1 MNLHQE
7 SKVLSN
13 TLTVDIRP
21 TVHYAKVA
29 VDLPIARHFDY
40 AIPEEIRPRCVP
52 GAWVIVPW
60 GKGQKLGI
68 IFNVGEPPEL
78 PPEKIR
84 PIHKIVEGA
93 PLLPRSWMN
102 LVEFAAT
109 YYHRGLGEVALNGIP
124 KFFKQLDRKASITA
138 FEKWGD
144 PSAKATKRPTNNKQV
159 EKTAKPVNRD
169 HGRLLNSAQS
179 QALTMLINT
188 TQTGKFST
196 TVLFGVTG
204 SGKTEVYLRWLEH
217 LLQMTPDGQ
226 VLMLVPEINLTPALQ
241 NLLESYFPLETIA
254 VLHSEIAEGQ
264 RATNWLA
271 AAQGR
276 ARIVI
281 GTRLAVLTPLP
292 NIAAILIDEEH
303 DPSFKQHEAPHYSAR
318 DLAIAFAQLESIP
331 IVLASA
337 TPSLETWN
345 AVLNKRYECV
355 RLPERATGAAN
366 PDIKIVHLGSEKT
379 LQHGLTEQ
387 AVAAIRAALVR
398 KEQALVFINRRGY
411 APVIH
416 CSACGWL
423 SQCTN
428 CTAYQVLHRKL
439 TKTMAGSPYQLVCHH
454 CAAITNPPRQCPTCG
469 NIDLVP
475 LGRGTQRLEE
485 GLAEIFPEARIARLD
500 RDAAQRKGVA
510 QKIIADA
517 HAGNVDILVG
527 TQMLAKGH
535 DFLNLSEVIVVD
547 SDAALFSG
555 DFRAPERLFSTLM
568 QVSGRAGRAKDKPG
582 RVTIQS
588 RFEDHPLFAYLGAQD
603 YEGFIAGQIDE
614 RRASL
619 LPPFSFEALFRLEA
633 KTLELAIEQLQRI
646 KTHGEQMMEQEP
658 TKGIEH
664 LKICDPIPM
673 PVARVAGKARAQLL
687 IESGSRPALH
697 RWLSVW
703 LPKLKELGLRWHIEI
718 DPLEI

>member
-13 TLTVDIRP
+13 TLTGDFQNAVC
-21 TVHYAKVA
+21 YAKVA

-40 AIPEEIRPRCVP
+40 SISEEIKAVCAV
-52 GAWVIVPW
+52 GTWVIVPW
-60 GKGQKLGI
+60 GKGRKLGI
-68 IFNVGEPPEL
+68 IFSVGDAPEL
-78 PPEKIR
+78 PPERIR
-84 PIHKIVEGA
+84 PILKIVDGA
-93 PLLPRSWMN
+93 PISPSSWIK

-124 KFFKQLDRKASITA
+124 KFFKQLDRKSAVSA
-138 FEKWGD
+138 FEKWGE
-144 PSAKATKRPTNNKQV
+144 
-159 EKTAKPVNRD
+159 EKTKSPKLSKLKRSAVERD
-169 HGRLLNSAQS
+169 HERQLNTAQTDAL
-179 QALTMLINT
+179 QALISTAQN
-188 TQTGKFST
+188 GKFST

-226 VLMLVPEINLTPALQ
+226 VLMLVPEINLTPALHA
-241 NLLESYFPLETIA
+241 LLESYFPGQEIA
-254 VLHSEIAEGQ
+254 VLHSELAEGQ

-318 DLAIAFAQLESIP
+318 DLAIAFAQLQGIP

-345 AVLNKRYECV
+345 AVLSKRYACV
-355 RLPERATGAAN
+355 RLPERATGAAS
-366 PDIKIVHLGSEKT
+366 PDIQIVHLGSEKL

-387 AVAAIRAALVR
+387 AVGAIRAALAR

-428 CTAYQVLHRKL
+428 CTAYKVLHRKPS
-439 TKTMAGSPYQLVCHH
+439 KAISGSPYQLVCHH
-454 CAAITNPPRQCPTCG
+454 CAEVTNPPRQCPTCG

-485 GLAEIFPEARIARLD
+485 GLTELFPEARIGRLD

-517 HAGNVDILVG
+517 HAGNIDILVG

-547 SDAALFSG
+547 SDAALFSS

-582 RVTIQS
+582 RVTIQT
-588 RFEDHPLFAYLGAQD
+588 RFEEHPLFAYLTAQD
-603 YEGFIAGQIDE
+603 YESFAASQIEE
-614 RRASL
+614 RKASL
-619 LPPFSFEALFRLEA
+619 LPPFSFEALFRLEG
-633 KTLELAIEQLQRI
+633 KTIEVAIEQLRQI
-646 KTHGEQMMEQEP
+646 KNHGAQMMDEAP
-658 TKGIEH
+658 TPGVEH
-664 LKICDPIPM
+664 VKICDPIPM
-673 PVARVAGKARAQLL
+673 PVARVAGRARAQLL
-687 IESGSRPALH
+687 IESSSRPALH
-697 RWLSVW
+697 RWLSAW
-703 LPKLKELGLRWHIEI
+703 LPELKVLGLRWHIEI

>member
-1 MNLHQE
+1 MSLHQE
-7 SKVLSN
+7 SKSLSN
-13 TLTVDIRP
+13 PLTGSFLNAVC
-21 TVHYAKVA
+21 YAKVA

-40 AIPEEIRPRCVP
+40 AIPEEIRTLCLP
-52 GAWVIVPW
+52 GAWVVVPW
-60 GKGQKLGI
+60 GKGRKLGI
-68 IFNVGEPPEL
+68 VFNVGEPPEL

-84 PIHKIVEGA
+84 LISKIVEMA
-93 PLLPRSWMN
+93 PIMPGSWMK

-124 KFFKQLDRKASITA
+124 KFFKQLDRKTTITA
-138 FEKWGD
+138 FEKWGET
-144 PSAKATKRPTNNKQV
+144 STKATKRVKKSETP
-159 EKTAKPVNRD
+159 RD
-169 HGRLLNSAQS
+169 HDRQLTSAQTE
-179 QALTMLINT
+179 ALATLINT
-188 TQTGKFST
+188 AQTEKFST

-217 LLQMTPDGQ
+217 LLQMTPNGQ

-241 NLLESYFPLETIA
+241 KLLESYFPEQSIA
-254 VLHSEIAEGQ
+254 VLHSELAEGQ
-264 RATNWLA
+264 RATSWLA
-271 AAQGR
+271 AVEGR

-281 GTRLAVLTPLP
+281 GTRLAALTPLP
-292 NIAAILIDEEH
+292 NVAAILIDEEH

-318 DLAIAFAQLESIP
+318 DLAIAFAKAQGIP

-345 AVLNKRYECV
+345 AVLNKRYACV
-355 RLPERATGAAN
+355 RLPERATGAASSE
-366 PDIKIVHLGSEKT
+366 IKIVHLGSEKT

-387 AVAAIRAALVR
+387 AVAAIRAALDR

-423 SQCTN
+423 SQCNN
-428 CTAYQVLHRKL
+428 CTAYQVLHRKP
-439 TKTMAGSPYQLVCHH
+439 TKAIAGSPYQLVCHH

-469 NIDLVP
+469 NVDLVP

-517 HAGNVDILVG
+517 HAGNIDILVG

-547 SDAALFSG
+547 ADAALFSG

-588 RFEDHPLFAYLGAQD
+588 RFEEHPLFAYLTAQD
-603 YEGFIAGQIDE
+603 YEGFATTQIEE
-614 RRASL
+614 RQASL

-633 KTLELAIEQLQRI
+633 KTIELAIEQLRRI
-646 KTHGEQMMEQEP
+646 KDHGEQMMAEAP
-658 TKGIEH
+658 TKGIEYV
-664 LKICDPIPM
+664 KVCDPIPM
-673 PVARVAGKARAQLL
+673 PVAKVAGRARAQLL
-687 IESGSRPALH
+687 IESSSRPALH
-697 RWLSVW
+697 RWLSAW
-703 LPKLKELGLRWHIEI
+703 LPQLKDLGLRWHIEI

>member
-1 MNLHQE
+1 MKLHQE

-13 TLTVDIRP
+13 PLTEGLAAPVC
-21 TVHYAKVA
+21 YAKVA
-29 VDLPIARHFDY
+29 IDLPIARHFDY
-40 AIPEEIRPRCVP
+40 SIPEEILSSCIP
-52 GAWVIVPW
+52 GTWIVVPW
-60 GKGQKLGI
+60 GKGRKLGI
-68 IFNVGEPPEL
+68 VFEVGKPPEL
-78 PPEKIR
+78 LPEKIR
-84 PIHKIVEGA
+84 PILNILNGA
-93 PLLPRSWMN
+93 PVLPQSWMK

-124 KFFKQLDRKASITA
+124 KFFKQLDRKSPVSA
-138 FEKWGD
+138 FVKWGD
-144 PSAKATKRPTNNKQV
+144 DGSKPTKLAQKDKFRQTDRK
-159 EKTAKPVNRD
+159 
-169 HGRLLNSAQS
+169 LNDAQAS
-179 QALTMLINT
+179 ALTALIET
-188 TQTGKFST
+188 AEAGKFST

-204 SGKTEVYLRWLEH
+204 SGKTEVYLRWLKH
-217 LLQMTPDGQ
+217 LLQMSPDGQ
-226 VLMLVPEINLTPALQ
+226 ILMMVPEINLTPALQ
-241 NLLESYFPLETIA
+241 GLLETNFPGQNIA
-254 VLHSEIAEGQ
+254 VLHSELAESR
-264 RATNWLA
+264 RATNWLS

-318 DLAIAFAQLESIP
+318 DLAIAYAQLQGIP

-345 AVLNKRYECV
+345 AVLNNRYACV
-355 RLPERATGAAN
+355 RLPDRATGATS
-366 PDIKIVHLGSEKT
+366 PDIEIVHLGTEKT
-379 LQHGLTEQ
+379 LQHGLTEK
-387 AVAAIRAALVR
+387 AVNAIRAALSR

-423 SQCTN
+423 SKCDN

-439 TKTMAGSPYQLVCHH
+439 TKAMAGSPYQLVCHH
-454 CAAITNPPRQCPTCG
+454 CAAISNPPRQCPSCG
-469 NIDLVP
+469 NIDLVA

-485 GLAEIFPEARIARLD
+485 GLAELFPEARIARLD

-510 QKIIADA
+510 QKILTDA
-517 HAGNVDILVG
+517 HAGKVDILVG

-547 SDAALFSG
+547 SDAALFSS

-588 RFEDHPLFAYLGAQD
+588 RFEDHPLFAYLTAQD
-603 YEGFIAGQIDE
+603 YEGFAASQIEE

-633 KTLELAIEQLQRI
+633 KTLEIAIEQLRRI
-646 KTHGEQMMEQEP
+646 KEHGASMMNEAP
-658 TKGIEH
+658 TRGIEYI
-664 LKICDPIPM
+664 KICDPIPM
-673 PVARVAGKARAQLL
+673 PVAKVAGRARAQLL
-687 IESGSRPALH
+687 IESSSRPALH
-697 RWLSVW
+697 RWLSAW
-703 LPKLKELGLRWHIEI
+703 LPALKNLGLRWHIEI

>member
-1 MNLHQE
+1 MSLHQE

-13 TLTVDIRP
+13 NLTANNQASVC
-21 TVHYAKVA
+21 YAKVA

-40 AIPEEIRPRCVP
+40 AIPEEIRALCVP
-52 GAWVIVPW
+52 GAWVVVPW
-60 GKGQKLGI
+60 GKGRKLGI
-68 IFNVGEPPEL
+68 VFNVGEPPEL

-84 PIHKIVEGA
+84 PISKIVEEA
-93 PLLPRSWMN
+93 PVLPRSWIQ

-124 KFFKQLDRKASITA
+124 KFFKQLDRKANITA
-138 FEKWGD
+138 FEKWGET
-144 PSAKATKRPTNNKQV
+144 STKATKRAKQS
-159 EKTAKPVNRD
+159 ETPRD
-169 HGRLLNSAQS
+169 HDRQLNSAQTE
-179 QALTMLINT
+179 ALGTLINT
-188 TQTGKFST
+188 AQTGKFST

-226 VLMLVPEINLTPALQ
+226 ILMLVPEINLTPALQ
-241 NLLESYFPLETIA
+241 KLLESYFPDQRIA
-254 VLHSEIAEGQ
+254 VLHSELAEGQ
-264 RATNWLA
+264 RATSWLA

-292 NIAAILIDEEH
+292 NVAAILIDEEH

-318 DLAIAFAQLESIP
+318 DMAIAFAQAQGIP

-345 AVLNKRYECV
+345 AVLNKRYACV
-355 RLPERATGAAN
+355 RLPERATGAAS

-387 AVAAIRAALVR
+387 AVAAIRAALDR

-423 SQCTN
+423 SQCNN
-428 CTAYQVLHRKL
+428 CTAYQVLHRKP
-439 TKTMAGSPYQLVCHH
+439 TKTIAGSPYQLVCHH

-469 NIDLVP
+469 NVDLVP

-517 HAGNVDILVG
+517 HAGNIDILVG

-547 SDAALFSG
+547 ADAALFSG

-588 RFEDHPLFAYLGAQD
+588 RFEEHPLFTYLTAQD
-603 YEGFIAGQIDE
+603 YEGFAATQIEE
-614 RRASL
+614 RQASL

-633 KTLELAIEQLQRI
+633 KTIELAIEQLRRI
-646 KTHGEQMMEQEP
+646 KDHGEKLMAEAP

-664 LKICDPIPM
+664 VKVCDPIPM
-673 PVARVAGKARAQLL
+673 PIAKVAGRARAQLL
-687 IESGSRPALH
+687 IESSSRPALH
-697 RWLSVW
+697 RWLSAW
-703 LPKLKELGLRWHIEI
+703 LPELKDLGLRWHIEI